1 MEGGP
6 PIFRQD
12 CTCPALLEDP
22 AQGFPY
28 GAVTRCGPPFQA
40 LPVPLDKTT
49 GLFRVRSPLL
59 TESRL
64 MSVPPATEMFQFAGF
79 ASCTYEFSTGYP
91 CGWVAPFGDPG
102 ITDCSHLPR
111 AFRSVPRPSS
121 PLSAKASTRCPCFAL
136 DHRIAVTG
144 DAAPPPRTGPSPNR
158 GASFSRRTRRS
169 RMKTLLSDKPRAMHC
184 RHKACPPRS
193 HHNSLLTLQSTAPR
207 SPAAVSRNLLRTSRI
222 PRFAAQ
228 LVAPLA
234 GGPHTACRRHRS
246 AGPVVEVNGVEPMTS
261 CLQSRRSPS

>member
-12 CTCPALLEDP
+12 GSCPALLEDP
-22 AQGFPY
+22 CPGFPY
-28 GAVTRCGPPFQA
+28 GAVTRSGPPFQT
-40 LPVPLDKTT
+40 LPVPKTTAT

-91 CGWVAPFGDPG
+91 QGSPPGGWVAPFGDPG
-102 ITDCSHLPR
+102 ITDRSHLPR

-121 PLSAKASTRCPCFAL
+121 PLSAKASTRCPSFAL
-136 DHRIAVTG
+136 DHRIASEG

-158 GASFSRRTRRS
+158 SATSRAARDGLYEDTSLGQPGASVARPGLSASVTSQLSLHPSINTRRGRPRRCRAIFSERRARPCSRRS
-169 RMKTLLSDKPRAMHC
+169 RAAPVGR
-184 RHKACPPRS
+184 
-193 HHNSLLTLQSTAPR
+193 QSQA
-207 SPAAVSRNLLRTSRI
+207 L
-222 PRFAAQ
+222 
-228 LVAPLA
+228 
-234 GGPHTACRRHRS
+234 
-246 AGPVVEVNGVEPMTS
+246 PVVEVNGFEPMTS